1 MRALGLIVVLLV
13 PACSD
18 EGNTGNSVDVSAAAT
33 RAESDIANYAAE
45 RRGLRRPS
53 PTPTASP
60 TAMTIL
66 ADPDPLPASGGPVR
80 AEPRQVA
87 PAKP

>member
-1 MRALGLIVVLLV
+1 MRATGLFVLLLV

-18 EGNTGNSVDVSAAAT
+18 EGGTGNSVDVSAAAT
-33 RAESDIANYAAE
+33 RAETDIANYAAE
-45 RRGLRRPS
+45 RRGIQRPR
-53 PTPTASP
+53 PTP
-60 TAMTIL
+60 TAMTIVGD
-66 ADPDPLPASGGPVR
+66 AKPLPASGGPVR

>member
-1 MRALGLIVVLLV
+1 MRATGLFVLLLV

-18 EGNTGNSVDVSAAAT
+18 QGGTGNSVDVSAAAT

-45 RRGLRRPS
+45 RRGLPRPRS
-53 PTPTASP
+53 TPMA
-60 TAMTIL
+60 IV
-66 ADPDPLPASGGPVR
+66 ADPKPLPATGGPVR
-80 AEPRQVA
+80 ATPGQVA